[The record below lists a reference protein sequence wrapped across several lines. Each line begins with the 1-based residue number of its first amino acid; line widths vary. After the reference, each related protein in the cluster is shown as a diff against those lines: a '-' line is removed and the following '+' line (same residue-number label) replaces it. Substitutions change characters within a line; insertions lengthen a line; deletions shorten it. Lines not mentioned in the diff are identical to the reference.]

1 MANKH
6 FDTMGEDVG
15 DNDKAATAGA
25 EMREVKI
32 LTSDASL
39 LVNKY
44 SFIKWLYARIPQA
57 QSIIFC
63 KVIVS

>member
-25 EMREVKI
+25 DMREVNI

-39 LVNKY
+39 LVDKY
-44 SFIKWLYARIPQA
+44 SFIK
-57 QSIIFC
+57 
-63 KVIVS
+63 